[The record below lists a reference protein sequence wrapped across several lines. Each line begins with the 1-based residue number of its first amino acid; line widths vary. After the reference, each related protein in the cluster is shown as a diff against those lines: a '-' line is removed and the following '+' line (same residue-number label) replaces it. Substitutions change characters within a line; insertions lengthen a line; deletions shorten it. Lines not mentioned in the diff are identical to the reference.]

1 MQLFLL
7 LLLLGLQLLFFCEKN
22 VFLVG
27 FTLHAKMYYE
37 TTMRAVQ
44 FYNIFITVIFMLN
57 KYDIKILLEMQ
68 IG

>member
-1 MQLFLL
+1 
-7 LLLLGLQLLFFCEKN
+7 
-22 VFLVG
+22 
-27 FTLHAKMYYE
+27 MYYE